1 MSAAQWR
8 RAMNTGAGRNA
19 WSRPSREPAA
29 ARPAAA
35 TVARQAPL
43 HAGAAAAEAIR
54 SIGARHVVV
63 MLAVL
68 VYPWVATPFFTFQI
82 GGQAMALGLI
92 ALSLTFLGGYGG
104 MVSLAQ
110 MSIAGLAG
118 YMVAIFGVAGEAQ
131 GGASS
136 LGWPS
141 WIAVP
146 IAIAI
151 ATLFATFTGWLSVR
165 TEGIYTIMITL
176 AIGVSFFYLVQQN
189 YSIFGGHEGFNQVH
203 APVVLDIDFNK
214 AVPYYYLALF
224 WALAGYFFIKYL
236 LRAPFGVALQGVR
249 ENARRMN
256 ALGFDVTAHRISAYA
271 VAGVL
276 AAIGGVL
283 MAWYNGRISPG
294 SVGTGP
300 MLDILVIAV
309 LGGMRHPIGPFI
321 GAILFVLVQNF
332 AIDVIA
338 RERFNLVIGV
348 VFLSIVLFSPDGLLG
363 LWGYVRTRLAPGGVQ
378 PNRMSRRVGPTRRV
392 PARLDKGGAPA
403 AR

>member
-8 RAMNTGAGRNA
+8 RAMNSGAGRNV
-19 WSRPSREPAA
+19 WPRPPGARVSPVPGTGPAV
-29 ARPAAA
+29 
-35 TVARQAPL
+35 TGEAPGVGEAL
-43 HAGAAAAEAIR
+43 VGALR
-54 SIGARHVVV
+54 SIGLRHVVV
-63 MLAVL
+63 LLAVL
-68 VYPWVATPFFTFQI
+68 VYPWVATPFFIYQI
-82 GGQAMALGLI
+82 GGQALALGLI

-118 YMVAIFGVAGEAQ
+118 YMVAIFGIAGEAQ

-136 LGWPS
+136 LGWPW

-146 IAIAI
+146 IGVAI
-151 ATLFATFTGWLSVR
+151 ATLFAAFVGWLSVR

-176 AIGVSFFYLVQQN
+176 AIGVSFYYLVNQN

-203 APVVLDIDFNK
+203 APVVLDINFSQPM
-214 AVPYYYLALF
+214 PYYYLALF
-224 WALAGYFFIKYL
+224 WALAGYFLIKYL

-256 ALGFDVTAHRISAYA
+256 ALGFDVTAHRIAAYA
-271 VAGVL
+271 VAGAL

-283 MAWYNGRISPG
+283 MVWYNNRISPG
-294 SVGTGP
+294 SVGVGT
-300 MLDILVIAV
+300 MLDILIIAV

-321 GAILFVLVQNF
+321 GAIVFVLVQNF

-338 RERFNLVIGV
+338 RERFNLVIGI

-363 LWGYVRTRLAPGGVQ
+363 LWGYFRTRVLAGGVQ
-378 PNRMSRRVGPTRRV
+378 PKTKSRSVG
-392 PARLDKGGAPA
+392 
-403 AR
+403 

>member
-8 RAMNTGAGRNA
+8 RAMNTGASRAA
-19 WSRPSREPAA
+19 WSRAPAMPSPAA
-29 ARPAAA
+29 AP
-35 TVARQAPL
+35 VAREAAMRP
-43 HAGAAAAEAIR
+43 GAAISAALGT
-54 SIGARHVVV
+54 IGLRHVAV
-63 MLAVL
+63 LAVVL
-68 VYPWVATPFFTFQI
+68 IYPWVASPFFIYQI
-82 GGQAMALGLI
+82 GGQALALGLI

-118 YMVAIFGVAGEAQ
+118 YMVAIVGVAGTAQ

-136 LGWPS
+136 LGWPW

-151 ATLFATFTGWLSVR
+151 ATLFATFVGWLSVR

-176 AIGVSFFYLVQQN
+176 AIGVSFYYLMQQN

-283 MAWYNGRISPG
+283 IAWYNGRISPG

-321 GAILFVLVQNF
+321 GAIVFVLVQNF

-338 RERFNLVIGV
+338 RERFNLVIGI

-363 LWGYVRTRLAPGGVQ
+363 LWGYVRTRLLTGGIQ
-378 PNRMSRRVGPTRRV
+378 PKIRSWRVGQTRRE
-392 PARLDKGGAPA
+392 PARTYNGGAA
-403 AR
+403 ADR

>member
-1 MSAAQWR
+1 
-8 RAMNTGAGRNA
+8 
-19 WSRPSREPAA
+19 
-29 ARPAAA
+29 
-35 TVARQAPL
+35 
-43 HAGAAAAEAIR
+43 
-54 SIGARHVVV
+54 
-63 MLAVL
+63 
-68 VYPWVATPFFTFQI
+68 
-82 GGQAMALGLI
+82 
-92 ALSLTFLGGYGG
+92 

-136 LGWPS
+136 LGWPW

-151 ATLFATFTGWLSVR
+151 ATLFATFVGWLSVR

-176 AIGVSFFYLVQQN
+176 AIGVSFYYLINQN
-189 YSIFGGHEGFNQVH
+189 YSIFGGHEGFNEVH
-203 APVVLDIDFNK
+203 PPNVLGIEFRQPI
-214 AVPYYYLALF
+214 PYYYLALF
-224 WALAGYFFIKYL
+224 CALAGYFFIKYL

-256 ALGFDVTAHRISAYA
+256 ALGFDVTAHRVAAYT

-276 AAIGGVL
+276 AAVGGVL

-294 SVGTGP
+294 SVGVGA

-338 RERFNLVIGV
+338 RERFNLVIGI

-363 LWGYVRTRLAPGGVQ
+363 LWGYVRTRLLTGSVQ
-378 PNRMSRRVGPTRRV
+378 SKTRGWRVGPTRRE
-392 PARLDKGGAPA
+392 PARTHNGGAA
-403 AR
+403 ADR

>member
-1 MSAAQWR
+1 VRDAPTSAGTAI
-8 RAMNTGAGRNA
+8 ANA
-19 WSRPSREPAA
+19 LR
-29 ARPAAA
+29 
-35 TVARQAPL
+35 T
-43 HAGAAAAEAIR
+43 
-54 SIGARHVVV
+54 IGLRHVAVL
-63 MLAVL
+63 LAVL
-68 VYPWVATPFFTFQI
+68 VYPWVATPFFVYQI
-82 GGQAMALGLI
+82 GGQALALGLI

-110 MSIAGLAG
+110 MSVAGLAG

-136 LGWPS
+136 LGWPW

-146 IAIAI
+146 IGIVI
-151 ATLFATFTGWLSVR
+151 ATLFATFVGWLSVR

-176 AIGVSFFYLVQQN
+176 AIGVSFYYLMNQN
-189 YSIFGGHEGFNQVH
+189 YSIFGGHEGFNEVH
-203 APVVLDIDFNK
+203 APVVLGINFSH
-214 AVPYYYLALF
+214 AIPYYYLALF

-236 LRAPFGVALQGVR
+236 LRAPFGIALQGVR

-256 ALGFDVTAHRISAYA
+256 ALGFDVTAHRIAAYA

-283 MAWYNGRISPG
+283 MVWYNNRISPG
-294 SVGTGP
+294 TVSVAA

-309 LGGMRHPIGPFI
+309 LGGMRHPIGAFI
-321 GAILFVLVQNF
+321 GAIVFVLVQNF

-338 RERFNLVIGV
+338 RERFNLVIGI

-363 LWGYVRTRLAPGGVQ
+363 LWGYFRTRFLAGGVQ
-378 PNRMSRRVGPTRRV
+378 PKIRSRSVG
-392 PARLDKGGAPA
+392 
-403 AR
+403 

>member
-8 RAMNTGAGRNA
+8 RAMNSGAGRSA
-19 WSRPSREPAA
+19 WSRPDG
-29 ARPAAA
+29 ARDVPEVAFGRRAA
-35 TVARQAPL
+35 TRQAP
-43 HAGAAAAEAIR
+43 AIGEAVGGALRAI
-54 SIGARHVVV
+54 GLRHVVV
-63 MLAVL
+63 LLAVL
-68 VYPWVATPFFTFQI
+68 VYPWIATPFFAYQI
-82 GGQAMALGLI
+82 GGQALALGLI

-136 LGWPS
+136 LGWP
-141 WIAVP
+141 WWVAVP
-146 IAIAI
+146 IGIAI
-151 ATLFATFTGWLSVR
+151 ATLFATFVGWLSVR

-176 AIGVSFFYLVQQN
+176 AIGVSFYYLMQQN

-203 APVVLDIDFNK
+203 APEILGVDFRHPV
-214 AVPYYYLALF
+214 AYYYLALF
-224 WALAGYFFIKYL
+224 WALAGYLFIKYL

-256 ALGFDVTAHRISAYA
+256 ALGFDVTAHRIAAYT

-276 AAIGGVL
+276 AGIGGVL
-283 MAWYNGRISPG
+283 VVWYNGRISPG
-294 SVGTGP
+294 SVGVGT

-309 LGGMRHPIGPFI
+309 LGGMRHPIGPFL
-321 GAILFVLVQNF
+321 GAIVFVLVQNF

-338 RERFNLVIGV
+338 RERFNLVIGI

-363 LWGYVRTRLAPGGVQ
+363 LWGYVRTRLMAGGVQ
-378 PNRMSRRVGPTRRV
+378 PKIRGR
-392 PARLDKGGAPA
+392 GGG
-403 AR
+403 

>member
-19 WSRPSREPAA
+19 WSRPPSAPAT
-29 ARPAAA
+29 ARPAVGMLAP
-35 TVARQAPL
+35 QAP
-43 HAGAAAAEAIR
+43 AGVGTAIADAIR
-54 SIGARHVVV
+54 TIGVRHVVV
-63 MLAVL
+63 LAAVL
-68 VYPWVATPFFTFQI
+68 IYPWVATPFFAYQI
-82 GGQAMALGLI
+82 GGQALALGLI

-136 LGWPS
+136 LGWPW

-151 ATLFATFTGWLSVR
+151 ATLFATFVGWLSVR

-176 AIGVSFFYLVQQN
+176 AIGVSFYYLMNQN
-189 YSIFGGHEGFNQVH
+189 YSIFGGHEGFNEVH
-203 APVVLDIDFNK
+203 PPNVLGIEFRQPI
-214 AVPYYYLALF
+214 PYYYLALF
-224 WALAGYFFIKYL
+224 CALAGYFFIKYL

-256 ALGFDVTAHRISAYA
+256 ALGFDVTAHRVAAYT

-276 AAIGGVL
+276 AAVGGVL

-294 SVGTGP
+294 SVGVGA
-300 MLDILVIAV
+300 MLDILIIAV

-321 GAILFVLVQNF
+321 GAIIFVLVQNF

-338 RERFNLVIGV
+338 RERFNLVIGI

-363 LWGYVRTRLAPGGVQ
+363 LWRYVRTRLLTGSVQ
-378 PNRMSRRVGPTRRV
+378 SKTRGWRVGPTRRE
-392 PARLDKGGAPA
+392 PARTHNGGAA
-403 AR
+403 ADR

>member
-1 MSAAQWR
+1 
-8 RAMNTGAGRNA
+8 MNTGAGRNA
-19 WSRPSREPAA
+19 WSRPPRVPGAP
-29 ARPAAA
+29 RPAAA
-35 TVARQAPL
+35 ESQAPDS
-43 HAGAAAAEAIR
+43 AAPAFADAIR
-54 SIGARHVVV
+54 SIGVRHVAVLV
-63 MLAVL
+63 AVL
-68 VYPWVATPFFTFQI
+68 VYPWVASPFFAYQI

-118 YMVAIFGVAGEAQ
+118 YMVAIVGVAGEAQ

-136 LGWPS
+136 LGWPW

-146 IAIAI
+146 IAITI

-203 APVVLDIDFNK
+203 APVVLGIDFNK

-224 WALAGYFFIKYL
+224 WSLAGYFFIKYA

-256 ALGFDVTAHRISAYA
+256 TLGFDVTAHRISAYT
-271 VAGVL
+271 VAGFL

-294 SVGTGP
+294 SVGVGP

-321 GAILFVLVQNF
+321 GAILFVVVQNF

-338 RERFNLVIGV
+338 RERFNLVIGI

-363 LWGYVRTRLAPGGVQ
+363 LWGYVRTRLMPGGVQ
-378 PNRMSRRVGPTRRV
+378 PKRMSWRVGPTRRV
-392 PARLDKGGAPA
+392 PARLNDGGAQA
-403 AR
+403 DR